1 MAKSTNLN
9 FTQAISNPVKRLNN
23 ANGTTPAV
31 VYTASAN
38 DAVIKSITVTS
49 TDTSAVNLQL
59 FVDDGTTVG
68 LLGTVRIPAAS
79 GTDGAT
85 ATFDIL
91 NSSLLPGLPVDLNGR
106 KILPLKA
113 GYILKAAPLV
123 AITSA
128 KQVDIFSS
136 VEEY

>member
-9 FTQAISNPVKRLNN
+9 FTQAIANPVKVINN
-23 ANGTTPAV
+23 ANGTTPV
-31 VYTASAN
+31 TVYTGSTN
-38 DAVIKSITVTS
+38 DAVIKSIIATS

-59 FVDDGTTVG
+59 FVDDGTTVC

-85 ATFDIL
+85 GTVDIL
-91 NSSLLPGLPVDLNGR
+91 NSSLLPGLPVDMNNR
-106 KILPLKA
+106 RVLPIKA

-123 AITSA
+123 AVTA
-128 KQVDIFSS
+128 TKEVDLFTVS
-136 VEEY
+136 EEY